1 MNFSDI
7 SFVSAFYNNLADD
20 MRFVQQNA
28 WAKNTL
34 KSLNSEWNAFKTYCT
49 LAGIFYLPIEDHD
62 ICFFAQWLVSS
73 GRIKTKA
80 SLAQYVSA
88 VRTVC
93 GMLNVRKVPT
103 PSQYGPLDLILKGVR
118 RLAEHK
124 IKKSLP
130 VSPSILKRL
139 LLTQISDNAPLLY
152 HHTLTVYR
160 SLCVLYYLTMLR
172 SSNLIARSP
181 SSVDP
186 KMILCWKDITP
197 LHNNV
202 NDGILIRVHKSKN
215 NQFGE
220 RVHEIPL
227 AASDNSLVCPVKA
240 VLALVDVYGKDECF
254 GDKPVFRLPDA
265 NGRLTP
271 VVRDKFNR
279 WFKFRIQAMGL
290 DDSLYTLHGFR
301 HGGIQECLLA
311 EGNIAL
317 CKLTSDH
324 SSDAIQEYAF
334 VPAERR
340 LTISDKVNKSLAA
353 AIALPQSRLQNESV
367 ESTPDER
374 RSPPARRSIPGD
386 SQAMGGHRYA
396 R

>member
-1 MNFSDI
+1 
-7 SFVSAFYNNLADD
+7 

-34 KSLNSEWNAFKTYCT
+34 KALSSEWNTFRIYCS
-49 LAGIFYLPIEDHD
+49 LAGITHLPIDDHD
-62 ICFFAQWLVSS
+62 ICFFAQWCVSS

-88 VRTVC
+88 IRTVC
-93 GMLNVRKVPT
+93 GMLNVKKVPT

-130 VSPSILKRL
+130 VTPSILKRL
-139 LLTQISDNAPLLY
+139 LLTQISHNAPPLY

-172 SSNLIARSP
+172 SSNLIAKSY

-202 NDGILIRVHKSKN
+202 NNGILITVHKSKN

-227 AASDNSLVCPVKA
+227 AAADNPLVCPVRA

-265 NGRLTP
+265 NGRLAP
-271 VVRDKFNR
+271 VLRDKFNR

-290 DDSLYTLHGFR
+290 DESLYTLHGFR

-353 AIALPQSRLQNESV
+353 AIAFPQSRLQV
-367 ESTPDER
+367 ETVGFPPDER
-374 RSPPARRSIPGD
+374 HLPPARRSTPGD
-386 SQAMGGHRYA
+386 TQALGGHRYSN
-396 R
+396 